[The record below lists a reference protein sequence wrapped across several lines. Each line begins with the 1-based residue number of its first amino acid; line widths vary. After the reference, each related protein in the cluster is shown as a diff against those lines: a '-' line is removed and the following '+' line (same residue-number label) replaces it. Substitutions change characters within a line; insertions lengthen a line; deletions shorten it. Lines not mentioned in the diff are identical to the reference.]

1 MIYHLC
7 LGANLDKPEEQIMR
21 AIQAIADLGDVEVLR
36 SSSLIVSKPYGK
48 LDQPDFFNQVLEISS
63 NLSPQQLLA
72 KLLSIEHNLGRIRQE
87 KWGARLIDI
96 DILLAED
103 TVLNICDA
111 RPLPDLPNIT
121 LPHPDFHNRL
131 FALQLLNELI
141 PGLVHPVM
149 HKTINELYF
158 LLRNSGG
165 KP

>member
-7 LGANLDKPEEQIMR
+7 LGANLGKPEDQIDK
-21 AIQAIADLGDVEVLR
+21 AIQSIAALDDVVVLR

-48 LDQPDFFNQVLEISS
+48 LDQPDFYNQVLEINSS
-63 NLSPQQLLA
+63 LSPQQLLA
-72 KLLSIEHNLGRIRQE
+72 KLLKIEHSMGRIRHE
-87 KWGARLIDI
+87 IWGARLIDI

-103 TVLNICDA
+103 AIVNINEQNA
-111 RPLPDLPNIT
+111 LPELPNVII
-121 LPHPDFHNRL
+121 PHPDFHNRL

-141 PGLVHPVM
+141 PGVIHPVM